1 MTLEQL
7 RIFIAVAER
16 LHVTRAAEA
25 LNITQSA
32 ASAAI
37 QALEGRLGSPLFHR
51 LGRRIELTE
60 AGQVLLPEARAIL
73 NQVSNAE
80 QAVAELESLLRGR
93 LRLWASQTIAS
104 YWLPRWMH
112 VFNGAHPRVGLELH
126 VGNSEKVSRAILDG
140 DGDIGFVE
148 GDVAEP
154 LLAAVPVGV
163 DRLVLVAASHFDGK
177 RFKPENLIGL
187 RWVLR
192 ERGSGTRQIF
202 ENALRKHGV
211 DPTQLDV
218 AMELPS
224 NEAVCSAVEA
234 GAGAT
239 VISMLVVAQKLA
251 AGTLIELPVVFPER
265 QFLALRHGDRHRSRA
280 ENVFLDMMRGG
291 RTRRT
296 QGQRI

>member
-16 LHVTRAAEA
+16 LHVTRASEA

-32 ASAAI
+32 ASSAI
-37 QALEGRLGSPLFHR
+37 QALEGRLGAPLFHR

-60 AGQVLLPEARAIL
+60 AGRVLLPEARAIL
-73 NQVSNAE
+73 KRVSDAE
-80 QAVAELESLLRGR
+80 EAVAQLDSLLRGR
-93 LRLWASQTIAS
+93 LRLWASQTIAA
-104 YWLPRWMH
+104 YWLPPWMH
-112 VFNGAHPRVGLELH
+112 SFNLAHPRVGLELH
-126 VGNSEKVSRAILDG
+126 IGNSEMVSQAVLDG
-140 DGDIGFVE
+140 EGDIGFVE

-154 LLAAVPVGV
+154 LLAAVPVGI
-163 DRLVLVAASHFDGK
+163 DRLVLVTAGSRVEAK
-177 RFKPENLIGL
+177 RFKPADLVKE

-202 ENALRKHGV
+202 ENALRKYGV
-211 DPTQLDV
+211 DPNELDV

-280 ENVFLDMMRGG
+280 ENVFLSMVRGG
-291 RTRRT
+291 RAHTV
-296 QGQRI
+296 QS

>member
-16 LHVTRAAEA
+16 LHMTRASEA

-32 ASAAI
+32 ASSAI
-37 QALEGRLGSPLFHR
+37 QALEGRLGAPLFHR

-60 AGQVLLPEARAIL
+60 AGRVLLPEARAIL
-73 NQVSNAE
+73 NRVSDAE

-93 LRLWASQTIAS
+93 LRLWASQTIAG
-104 YWLPRWMH
+104 YWLPPWMH
-112 VFNGAHPRVGLELH
+112 SFNMAHPRVRLELH
-126 VGNSEKVSRAILDG
+126 IGNSEIVTRAIHAG
-140 DGDIGFVE
+140 EGDIGFVE
-148 GDVAEP
+148 GDVDEP
-154 LLAAVPVGV
+154 LLAVVPVSV
-163 DRLVLVAASHFDGK
+163 DRLVLVTAGSLVDAK
-177 RFKPENLIGL
+177 RFKPADLIKV

-202 ENALRKHGV
+202 ESALRKYGV
-211 DPTQLDV
+211 DPDDLDV

-239 VISMLVVAQKLA
+239 VISMLVVRQKLA
-251 AGTLIELPVVFPER
+251 AGSLIELPIVFPER

-280 ENVFLDMMRGG
+280 ENVFLNMVRNK
-291 RTRRT
+291 RAHKASKT
-296 QGQRI
+296 

>member
-16 LHVTRAAEA
+16 LHVTRASEA

-32 ASAAI
+32 ASSAI
-37 QALEGRLGSPLFHR
+37 QALEGRLGTPLFHR

-60 AGQVLLPEARAIL
+60 AGRVLLPQARAIL
-73 NQVSNAE
+73 NRVSDAE
-80 QAVAELESLLRGR
+80 QAVAELETLLRGR
-93 LRLWASQTIAS
+93 LRLWASQTIAG
-104 YWLPRWMH
+104 YWLPPWMH
-112 VFNGAHPRVGLELH
+112 SFNMAHPRVGLELH
-126 VGNSEKVSRAILDG
+126 IGNSELVSQAVLDG
-140 DGDIGFVE
+140 EADIGFVE
-148 GDVAEP
+148 GEIAEP
-154 LLAAVPVGV
+154 LLTAVPVGI
-163 DRLVLVAASHFDGK
+163 DRLVLVSAASQLDAK
-177 RFKPENLIGL
+177 RFKPSDLVKL

-202 ENALRKHGV
+202 ENTLRKYGV

-218 AMELPS
+218 AMELSS

-239 VISMLVVAQKLA
+239 VISMLVVAQKLG
-251 AGTLIELPVVFPER
+251 AGALIELPVAFPER

-280 ENVFLDMMRGG
+280 ENVFLGMMRDA
-291 RTRRT
+291 RKSHS
-296 QGQRI
+296 